1 MEGCEAQVE
10 AEDPIA
16 SIKKAAREKNSD
28 SQAQSVDVSELKGMA
43 RGGKLGP
50 GRYLFRAQMFWQE
63 MLPEQVAE
71 SGVEFKVGLD
81 DGKNFARIPQD
92 FKGVPK
98 APAAESPEF
107 LAAAVCVPSG
117 REDEAEVAKVL
128 RSAAGWGDH
137 LKVRR
142 LLASA
147 FVPAGACCG
156 ALCESAFSGHEQVVQ
171 ELLRAKALPSS
182 DDGAAKTALHMA
194 CEQGHEG
201 VAKLLL
207 EAKAD
212 LSCKDGTGQTPCGL
226 AREQDMGMMAKRLE
240 KFAAAM

>member
-1 MEGCEAQVE
+1 MEGCESHDIAD
-10 AEDPIA
+10 DPIA
-16 SIKKAAREKNSD
+16 SIKKAAREKNSGGE
-28 SQAQSVDVSELKGMA
+28 AQGADVSELKGMP

-71 SGVEFKVGLD
+71 TGAEFKVGLN

-98 APAAESPEF
+98 APAPESPEL

-128 RSAAGWGDH
+128 RGAAGWGDH

-147 FVPAGACCG
+147 FVPAGACSG
-156 ALCESAFSGHEQVVQ
+156 ALCECALGGHEQVVK

-212 LSCKDGTGQTPCGL
+212 LACKDGTGQTPCEL
-226 AREQDMGMMAKRLE
+226 AREKDMGMMAKRLE